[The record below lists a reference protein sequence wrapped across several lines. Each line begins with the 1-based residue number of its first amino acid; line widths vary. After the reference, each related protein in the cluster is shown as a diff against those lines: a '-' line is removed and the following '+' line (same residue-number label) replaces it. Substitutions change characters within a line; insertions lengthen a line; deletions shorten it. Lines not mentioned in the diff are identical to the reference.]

1 MSGKNGQHPPT
12 APATTQREFLEDIV
26 ETGINDELPTPVRNL
41 LAKDF
46 PLANIRRADREY
58 FRLLSENIALYVA
71 EQFPPEDS
79 LVQGDLGAA
88 LLEDPE
94 YRTEALSDRHKNEIE
109 TLLMTSFARTSRGEG
124 GWQQD
129 KLAENIQTR
138 RVEDN
143 RVPEDD
149 SSFIGGLFQ

>member
-1 MSGKNGQHPPT
+1 MSNQPRRPQTGMNQ
-12 APATTQREFLEDIV
+12 QEILDELVD
-26 ETGINDELPTPVRNL
+26 TGIDDSLPTPVRNL

-46 PLANIRRADREY
+46 PLANIRREDREY
-58 FRLLSENIALYVA
+58 FRLLSENIALYVQ
-71 EQFPPEDS
+71 EQFPPEGS

-88 LLEDPE
+88 LLEEPG
-94 YRTEALSDRHKNEIE
+94 YRMQALDKRKKNEIE

-129 KLAENIQTR
+129 KLTENISTK

-143 RVPEDD
+143 RVPDDD
-149 SSFIGGLFQ
+149 SGMIGGLFD